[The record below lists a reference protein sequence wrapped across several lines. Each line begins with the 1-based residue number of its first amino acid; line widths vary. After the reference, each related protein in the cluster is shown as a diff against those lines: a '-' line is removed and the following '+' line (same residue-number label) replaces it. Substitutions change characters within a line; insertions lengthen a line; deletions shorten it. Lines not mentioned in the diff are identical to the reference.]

1 VSRALLLPDSA
12 PELYDACA
20 RGGLE
25 ITLARD
31 GPEGRALLATGHYAL
46 VDARVAGPR
55 PLEEEIRHRLDVFF
69 ARLAGHRAGG
79 LYDAVMRE
87 VERPLIALALA
98 RANGVRAAAALA
110 LGIDRG
116 TLARRIRALGL
127 DEPRA

>member
-12 PELYDACA
+12 PELFDACS

-31 GPEGRALLATGHYAL
+31 GTDGRALLSTGHFAL
-46 VDARVAGPR
+46 VDARLAGPR
-55 PLEEEIRHRLDVFF
+55 PLEEEIGRRLETFF
-69 ARLAGHRAGG
+69 ERLAGHEAAG

-127 DEPRA
+127 DEPQA